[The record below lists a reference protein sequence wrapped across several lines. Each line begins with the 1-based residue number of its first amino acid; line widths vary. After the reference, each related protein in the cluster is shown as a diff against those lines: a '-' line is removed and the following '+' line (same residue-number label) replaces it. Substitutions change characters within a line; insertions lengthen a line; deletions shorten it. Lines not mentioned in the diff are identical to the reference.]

1 VNKLWLGIW
10 VLAISLA
17 QTELSPEVF
26 EIARELRCPICAGE
40 SAAESD
46 TGLAR
51 EMRRT
56 IAEQLAQGKSEAEIK
71 DFFVQRYG
79 EWILLEPPSQ
89 GAGVWLWIAPLG
101 FALLIAGLGFAYLL
115 RVGRAKP

>member
-1 VNKLWLGIW
+1 MNKLWLGIW

-56 IAEQLAQGKSEAEIK
+56 IAEQLAQGKSEAL
-71 DFFVQRYG
+71 DRT
-79 EWILLEPPSQ
+79 
-89 GAGVWLWIAPLG
+89 AGFCPAYRRLGLCLFAP
-101 FALLIAGLGFAYLL
+101 
-115 RVGRAKP
+115 RR